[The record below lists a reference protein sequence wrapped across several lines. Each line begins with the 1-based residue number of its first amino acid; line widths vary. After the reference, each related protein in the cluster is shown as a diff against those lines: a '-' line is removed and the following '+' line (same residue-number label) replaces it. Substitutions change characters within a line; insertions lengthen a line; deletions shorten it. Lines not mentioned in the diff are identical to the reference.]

1 MSPAKH
7 LHQARASASADQAR
21 RGLVP
26 SPGRSLAGR
35 TRDLLQRHG
44 LRPRKFLG
52 QNFLLNEAK
61 VERIAAAAAE
71 AAGDGPIVEIGAGL
85 GALTVALAAHG
96 NRVVAFEVDRRLEA
110 PLTELLSPFDNVELH
125 LADFLEADLATAT
138 AGHSFV
144 AAGNLPYQITTPL
157 LEKLFLTPLCGAL
170 VVTVQREV
178 AQRLG
183 SPPGGKTYGPL
194 TLFCQYYVQTVET
207 ICELAPGD
215 FLPEPEVSSTAL
227 RLVKRP
233 APPFAQP
240 DASTFQQV
248 VRAAFNQ
255 RRKAVR
261 SALAGSPLLPA
272 DRDGVAQALLAAGI
286 DGQRRAETLTMDEFA
301 ALGRALQSLGQTGR

>member
-1 MSPAKH
+1 MSPAKD

-26 SPGRSLAGR
+26 SAWRSLAGR

-44 LRPRKFLG
+44 LRPRKSLG
-52 QNFLLNEAK
+52 QNFLLNAAK
-61 VERIAAAAAE
+61 VERIANAAVE
-71 AAGDGPIVEIGAGL
+71 SAAGGPIIEIGAGL
-85 GALTVALAAHG
+85 GALTVALATHG
-96 NRVVAFEVDRRLEA
+96 NRVVAFEIDRRLQA
-110 PLTELLSPFDNVELH
+110 PLTELLSPFDNVELRF
-125 LADFLEADLATAT
+125 ADFLEADLEDVAV
-138 AGHSFV
+138 GRPFV

-157 LEKLFLTPLCGAL
+157 LEKLFLTPLCRAL
-170 VVTVQREV
+170 VVTMQREV
-178 AQRLG
+178 AQRLVAR
-183 SPPGGKTYGPL
+183 PGGKTYGPL
-194 TLFCQYYVQTVET
+194 TLFCQYYVERAETV
-207 ICELAPGD
+207 CELPPGD

-233 APPFAQP
+233 TPPFADP

-272 DRDGVAQALLAAGI
+272 DRDGVTHALLAAGI

-301 ALGRALQSLGQTGR
+301 ALGRELQRLGQTGP